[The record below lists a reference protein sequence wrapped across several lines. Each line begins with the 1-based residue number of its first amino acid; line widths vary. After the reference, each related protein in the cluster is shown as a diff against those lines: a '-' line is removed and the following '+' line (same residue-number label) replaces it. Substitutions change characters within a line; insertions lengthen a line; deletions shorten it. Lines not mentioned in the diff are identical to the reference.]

1 MDLSQEEFELI
12 QSLLESQLTP
22 FGFESSPLLIKWYNE
37 QVDKKFKFKSIHE
50 DSLAFCVT
58 STSEMFERGFLPFV
72 FESGICRDLR
82 NALDESIGFYLK
94 KMCQD
99 LQNYQPIFYRD
110 SDLEPGTRRPAF
122 LAQTAAHVSGV
133 AYYYHPSEIIQS
145 AKREGIPLPWSE
157 EDQQGRV
164 YGVSIHHKY
173 GGWFAIRVFLQVS
186 SFCKM

>member
-99 LQNYQPIFYRD
+99 LQNYQPIFYR
-110 SDLEPGTRRPAF
+110 
-122 LAQTAAHVSGV
+122 
-133 AYYYHPSEIIQS
+133 
-145 AKREGIPLPWSE
+145 
-157 EDQQGRV
+157 
-164 YGVSIHHKY
+164 
-173 GGWFAIRVFLQVS
+173 GGY
-186 SFCKM
+186 